1 MIKKRIIGGFIA
13 ASAVLVPVAGFT
25 ALAAA
30 PAGAVPHGIAC
41 GKLSGTANTTTG
53 AEKIKV
59 STCNGNTGGSGKQ
72 TGTITSTSGTVKW
85 ANEKVDD
92 RERGPAT
99 SGSGCTGSGAVT
111 EVITGKVTK
120 DNTGSTSVGAK
131 FSATVCGNPETT
143 NPAVYKL
150 SLKPGTKFK
159 DAA

>member
-30 PAGAVPHGIAC
+30 PAGAVPHGISC

-59 STCNGNTGGSGKQ
+59 STCNGNTGGSGKEK
-72 TGTITSTSGTVKW
+72 GTITSTSGTVKW
-85 ANEKVDD
+85 ANGKSTTGTES
-92 RERGPAT
+92 AT
-99 SGSGCTGSGAVT
+99 SGSGCTGTGAVT

-131 FSATVCGNPETT
+131 FSATVCGNPEAA

-159 DAA
+159 YAA